1 MKIAPLL
8 LAVFALAACP
18 ALNAQLPSPAQ
29 APSSS
34 RSNSAATD
42 SHQGFT
48 VSADPYTDADRA
60 KKTFGKADPY
70 KAGILAIDVSFKN
83 DLNAPVHV
91 DLSTIS
97 LDVKEPSGQHSRL
110 SVLRVGVVA
119 GRIAHPQGPSSP
131 KPRHF
136 PVPLTGGN
144 LPGTDSKTRDM
155 EDKLTPLSLQSD
167 VVPPNGTLHGMI
179 FFDVEGHFDVVPR
192 SSLYVPDV
200 KSVASETSMI
210 YFEVPLGPQH

>member
-1 MKIAPLL
+1 MKIIPLL
-8 LAVFALAACP
+8 LAVFALTLSP

-34 RSNSAATD
+34 KSNSTPTD

-48 VSADPYTDADRA
+48 VSADPYTDTTRA
-60 KKTFGKADPY
+60 KKTFGKADPN
-70 KAGILAIDVSFKN
+70 KVGILAIDVSFRN
-83 DLNAPVHV
+83 DLNVPVHV

-97 LDVKEPSGQHSRL
+97 LDVKDSNGQHARL
-110 SVLRVGVVA
+110 SALHVGVVA

-136 PVPLTGGN
+136 PVPLPGGN
-144 LPGTDSKTRDM
+144 LPGTDSKTRDI